1 MQPLQIIYASAW
13 VDELEKR
20 TNRRNLRARWGGGG
34 RQCLLFHPFSK
45 TFPSSISGEI
55 CSATCSHTLLYL
67 EGWLLDTPRIKT
79 WRPADKAGTDTSQ
92 SPGHWFSLTGFAR
105 LGGRREGHPDSA
117 WLSGSYKSA
126 LSSSEDLYST
136 EDVSNSGPYGSLFSF
151 CLHGKITVNIVNYPK
166 AKEHY

>member
-13 VDELEKR
+13 VAELEKR
-20 TNRRNLRARWGGGG
+20 TNRRNLRQGEVGVGD
-34 RQCLLFHPFSK
+34 
-45 TFPSSISGEI
+45 SISFSTLSPKPSPVLFPI
-55 CSATCSHTLLYL
+55 CSAACSHTLLYL
-67 EGWLLDTPRIKT
+67 EGWLLDTPKRRT

-105 LGGRREGHPDSA
+105 LGGRRKGHPDSA

-136 EDVSNSGPYGSLFSF
+136 EDVSNAGPYGSVFFLLTWKNNS
-151 CLHGKITVNIVNYPK
+151 
-166 AKEHY
+166 